1 MPDLEELVGQE
12 RLEDALATLLRFR
25 LRGVGG
31 RGQGQGLA
39 AGSGGLHELPLE
51 ELETFEELQERDA
64 PGVRLFV
71 TVMEKTAVRNGN
83 DTNQNLVEYQR
94 T

>member
-12 RLEDALATLLRFR
+12 SLQDALATLLRFR

-39 AGSGGLHELPLE
+39 AGGGGLHELPLE
-51 ELETFEELQERDA
+51 ELETLEELQERDA

-71 TVMEKTAVRNGN
+71 KAIEKTAVRKMAMI
-83 DTNQNLVEYQR
+83 T
-94 T
+94 TKI